1 MKKNFLANITDQ
13 MEKKEQSALEN
24 KVIRFETDNRDLR
37 QKLKHLEDQLNN
49 SSENHTK
56 IKLSEVK
63 LTENIRDEYE
73 YEEIEQLALDILKN
87 KQLQP
92 IVLTKDNYLLIG
104 YRRYNALQLLNNNFE
119 SLKFDNEQ
127 TWEVPDYLLSVYL
140 DFNLADLSREQI
152 DEIQYSENN
161 ERRSLDN
168 FQISKLFNK
177 YLDRGAS
184 LDEISSKFKKAKSF
198 VSSLI
203 SLNKIDLQ
211 LVKWIKEFQ
220 IYAWSKNKLTEINLQ
235 SVINLDV
242 FYEKNRGIIG
252 WKLLYEI
259 ARQPD
264 LASQKK
270 VFFKNFKNRLSEEE
284 LNSEYFHEVL
294 LKNKTI
300 EEKRLNSFFKYTK
313 GLSNLVKNIGD
324 DLPEEIVSQLKFN
337 INQIESTLKK
347 LEINS

>member
-13 MEKKEQSALEN
+13 VEKKEQSALEN
-24 KVIRFETDNRDLR
+24 KVIRFETDNKDLR
-37 QKLKHLEDQLNN
+37 QKLKHLEEQLNN
-49 SSENHTK
+49 SFANHTK

-104 YRRYNALQLLNNNFE
+104 YRRYNALQLLNNNLE
-119 SLKFDNEQ
+119 SLKLVDEQ
-127 TWEVPDYLLSVYL
+127 TLEVPDHLLSVYL
-140 DFNLADLSREQI
+140 DFNLEDLSREQI

-177 YLDRGAS
+177 YLKRGSS

-203 SLNKIDLQ
+203 SLSKIDSQ

-220 IYAWSKNKLTEINLQ
+220 IYAWSKKKLTKINLQ
-235 SVINLDV
+235 SVTNSDI

-252 WKLLYEI
+252 WKILYEI

-264 LASQKK
+264 VASQKK
-270 VFFKNFKNRLSEEE
+270 IFLKYFKIRLAEEE
-284 LNSEYFHEVL
+284 LNSEYFQEVL
-294 LKNKTI
+294 SKNKTL
-300 EEKRLNSFFKYTK
+300 EEKKLRSFFKYTK
-313 GLSNLVKNIGD
+313 GLSNLLKNIGD
-324 DLPEEIVSQLKFN
+324 GLPEKTISELKIN
-337 INQIESTLKK
+337 ISQIENALKK
-347 LEINS
+347 VDTNT